1 MVDQWGSWVA
11 NFGTKRIR
19 IGATIVPYVFSDR
32 IDFYLGVDFESEYAI
47 NDPSNEWRVTG
58 DWTRDWDDVSGGV
71 NIPSGGGTKV
81 LWSEAVS
88 SGHLYRVYGSP
99 GQTLTASMTA
109 SIRNLFED
117 NKTATV
123 SYSESATIPAV
134 KPSAPAL
141 TATTSSASAISL
153 SWTAPNNGGSTI
165 TGYTL
170 QRSTSS
176 TSGFTTIYTGTGR
189 TFSSTG
195 LTRATTYYYRVL
207 ATNSV
212 GSSSY
217 STVRSATTLA
227 LAPNAP
233 TAFTATPDVT
243 TVELSW
249 TAPTNNGGSAI
260 TGYTVKRGTTT
271 LGHTGTG
278 TTFTDTGLTP
288 ATAYSYTVAAVNAI
302 GTSPTA
308 SVSTTTIGGV
318 VNYWNGTAYVKILP
332 KIWNGTAW
340 VDANARIWNGTEWKY
355 GI

>member
-1 MVDQWGSWVA
+1 MAISWSSWEYAGGNGMRVGLDISWSSVVHASTTAVATVEFWTENQYTYNDNQEMDVSSNLGS
-11 NFGTKRIR
+11 NFDYNNTQGGSETKR
-19 IGATIVPYVFSDR
+19 G
-32 IDFYLGVDFESEYAI
+32 
-47 NDPSNEWRVTG
+47 
-58 DWTRDWDDVSGGV
+58 TRTYTYTYS
-71 NIPSGGGTKV
+71 SSSYGT
-81 LWSEAVS
+81 
-88 SGHLYRVYGSP
+88 SP
-99 GQTLTASMTA
+99 G
-109 SIRNLFED
+109 
-117 NKTATV
+117 TV
-123 SYSESATIPAV
+123 TFSAEVLGTYNGVTPKETVVSTIPARPAAV
-134 KPSAPAL
+134 PAAPVL
-141 TATTSSASAISL
+141 TATTSSASAIAL
-153 SWTAPNNGGSTI
+153 SWTAPDNNGASI

-176 TSGFTTIYTGTGR
+176 TTGFTTIYTGTAR

-233 TAFTATPDVT
+233 TNFIATPNVT
-243 TVELSW
+243 TVALSW
-249 TAPTNNGGSAI
+249 IAPTDNGGSAI

-278 TTFTDTGLTP
+278 TTFTDTELTP
-288 ATAYSYTVAAVNAI
+288 ATNYSYTVAAVNAI
-302 GTSPTA
+302 GTGPTDA
-308 SVSTTTIGGV
+308 VSTTTIGGV